1 MPAFRVQ
8 VPVETGQNKAFGFVQ
23 PVGQSAWPFASHQH
37 SRPPVRRR
45 PTADVGAND
54 KISAVPN
61 YKNRRKCRQLIPA
74 LNQRVLKRCSRHA
87 ATGVSEHSGITVTSA
102 FNESR
107 DSIFWFSAIW
117 QFQVTIRTVCS
128 FYVGNPSMMLAYESL
143 QLLHF
148 LCLQWKSP
156 AKSAS
161 IL

>member
-87 ATGVSEHSGITVTSA
+87 ATDVSEHSGITVTSA

-107 DSIFWFSAIW
+107 DSIFWCSAIW
-117 QFQVTIRTVCS
+117 QFQVTIRTVA
-128 FYVGNPSMMLAYESL
+128 PSMWGTINDASL
-143 QLLHF
+143 RIPPTAALSLPSVE
-148 LCLQWKSP
+148 KSCEVG
-156 AKSAS
+156 
-161 IL
+161 